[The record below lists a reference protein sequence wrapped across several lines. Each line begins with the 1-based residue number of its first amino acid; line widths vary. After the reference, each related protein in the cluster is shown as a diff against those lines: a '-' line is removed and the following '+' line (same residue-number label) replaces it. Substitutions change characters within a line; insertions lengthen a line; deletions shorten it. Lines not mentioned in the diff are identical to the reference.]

1 MLVIVSL
8 ATPPEPK
15 EMLETY
21 VESGGPQPEQ
31 VSA

>member
-1 MLVIVSL
+1 VSL
-8 ATPPEPK
+8 ATPSEPK